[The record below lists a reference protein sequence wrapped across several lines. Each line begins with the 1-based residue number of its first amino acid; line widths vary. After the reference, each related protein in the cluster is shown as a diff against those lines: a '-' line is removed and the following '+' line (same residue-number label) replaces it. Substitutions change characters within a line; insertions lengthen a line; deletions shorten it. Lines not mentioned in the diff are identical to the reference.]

1 MLDEIASTSVHNQ
14 VNSDGYRK
22 TSKIPNEEQPVAT
35 MNKNPQNV
43 LVVIPIEKEVP
54 SSDNL
59 QDEAY
64 E

>member
-14 VNSDGYRK
+14 VNSDGYGK
-22 TSKIPNEEQPVAT
+22 TSKTTNEVQPVAT

-43 LVVIPIEKEVP
+43 LVVILIEKEIP
-54 SSDNL
+54 PSDNL
-59 QDEAY
+59 QDQAY

>member
-1 MLDEIASTSVHNQ
+1 MHNQ
-14 VNSDGYRK
+14 VNSDGYGK
-22 TSKIPNEEQPVAT
+22 TSKATNEVQPVAT

>member
-14 VNSDGYRK
+14 VNSDGYGK
-22 TSKIPNEEQPVAT
+22 TSKTTNEVQPVAT